1 MKGKG
6 TNMTTEQ
13 KPLPSR
19 LGARTTAEEALGG
32 TDLRGKFAIV
42 TGGHA
47 GHNKERVRAI
57 VYGGLRDQ
65 ILA

>member
-1 MKGKG
+1 
-6 TNMTTEQ
+6 
-13 KPLPSR
+13 
-19 LGARTTAEEALGG
+19 
-32 TDLRGKFAIV
+32 V